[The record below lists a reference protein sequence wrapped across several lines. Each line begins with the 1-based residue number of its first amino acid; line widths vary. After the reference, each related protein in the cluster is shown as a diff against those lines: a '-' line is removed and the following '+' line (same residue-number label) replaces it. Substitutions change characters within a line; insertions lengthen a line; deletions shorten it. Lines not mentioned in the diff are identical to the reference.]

1 MNQQFF
7 GDNRDLFK
15 YDLVFAIMSRA
26 KPRLKSFMLVPMLTG
41 YRPSEKDAVAGM
53 KNKKLRRCFHK
64 FTGEKG
70 ALKYYREIQGYFE
83 SGNINV
89 TIFPS
94 PDFEFSQKNRAKYFK
109 KMSAQMSKRSLIFL
123 DPDTGIQADG
133 KAEKQHLK
141 FSELQEIYNQID
153 DGSVLMVYQHF
164 YRDRKNPTDFPAHMA
179 ALVEEQT
186 KEKPLFISDNSIM
199 FLFLTKDEK
208 LKKNLGKVLND
219 YKKQYPKSFR
229 K

>member
-41 YRPSEKDAVAGM
+41 YRPSEKDVVAGM
-53 KNKKLRRCFHK
+53 KNKKLMRCFHK
-64 FTGEKG
+64 FTAGKG

-83 SGNINV
+83 SGDINV

-94 PDFEFSQKNRAKYFK
+94 PDFEFSQKNRARYFK
-109 KMSAQMSKRSLIFL
+109 KMSAHMPKRSLIFL
-123 DPDTGIQADG
+123 DPDTGIQADE

-141 FSELQEIYNQID
+141 FSELQEIYNQVD
-153 DGSVLMVYQHF
+153 DSSVLMVYQHF
-164 YRDRKNPTDFPAHMA
+164 YRDRKNPTDFPAYIA
-179 ALVEEQT
+179 DLVEKQT
-186 KEKPLFISDNSIM
+186 KEKPLVISDNSLM

-208 LKKNLGKVLND
+208 LKKNLEKVLND
-219 YKKQYPKSFR
+219 YRKQYPKSFR

>member
-41 YRPSEKDAVAGM
+41 YRPSEKDVVAGM
-53 KNKKLRRCFHK
+53 KNKKLMRCFHK
-64 FTGEKG
+64 FTAGKG

-83 SGNINV
+83 SGDINV

-94 PDFEFSQKNRAKYFK
+94 PDFEFSQKNRARYFK
-109 KMSAQMSKRSLIFL
+109 KMSAHMPKRSLIFL
-123 DPDTGIQADG
+123 DPDTGIQADE

-141 FSELQEIYNQID
+141 FSELQEIYNQVD

-164 YRDRKNPTDFPAHMA
+164 YRDRKNPHDFPEYMA
-179 ALVEEQT
+179 ALVEKQT
-186 KEKPLFISDNSIM
+186 KEKPLVISDNSIM

-208 LKKNLGKVLND
+208 LKKNLEKVLND
-219 YKKQYPKSFR
+219 YRKQYPKSFR

>member
-1 MNQQFF
+1 
-7 GDNRDLFK
+7 
-15 YDLVFAIMSRA
+15 MSRA

-70 ALKYYREIQGYFE
+70 ALKYYREIKGYFE
-83 SGNINV
+83 SGDINI
-89 TIFPS
+89 TIF
-94 PDFEFSQKNRAKYFK
+94 PDFEFSHKNRARYFK
-109 KMSAQMSKRSLIFL
+109 KMSAHMPKRSLIFL

-141 FSELQEIYNQID
+141 FSELQEIYNQVD

-164 YRDRKNPTDFPAHMA
+164 YRDRKNPHDFPEYMA
-179 ALVEEQT
+179 ALVEKQT
-186 KEKPLFISDNSIM
+186 KEKPLVISDNSIM

-208 LKKNLGKVLND
+208 LKKNLEKVLND
-219 YKKQYPKSFR
+219 YRKQYPKSFR

>member
-15 YDLVFAIMSRA
+15 YDLIFAIMSRV
-26 KPRLKSFMLVPMLTG
+26 KPRLKSFMLVPMQTG

-64 FTGEKG
+64 FTGGQG

-83 SGNINV
+83 SEDINT
-89 TIFPS
+89 TIF
-94 PDFEFSQKNRAKYFK
+94 PDFEFSHKNRARYFK
-109 KMSAQMSKRSLIFL
+109 KMSAHMPKRSLIFL
-123 DPDTGIQADG
+123 DPDTGIQADK

-141 FSELQEIYNQID
+141 FSELQEIYNLVD

-164 YRDRKNPTDFPAHMA
+164 YRDRKNPTDFPTYMA
-179 ALVEEQT
+179 ALVEKQT

-199 FLFLTKDEK
+199 FLFLTKDGK

-219 YKKQYPKSFR
+219 YRKQYPKSFR

>member
-7 GDNRDLFK
+7 GDNRDLFT
-15 YDLVFAIMSRA
+15 YDLIFAIMSRA

-41 YRPSEKDAVAGM
+41 YRPSEKDSVAGM
-53 KNKKLRRCFHK
+53 KNKKLMRSFNK
-64 FTGEKG
+64 FTGGKG

-83 SGNINV
+83 SGDINV
-89 TIFPS
+89 TIFP
-94 PDFEFSQKNRAKYFK
+94 DFEFSHKNRARYFK
-109 KMSAQMSKRSLIFL
+109 KMSAHMPKRSLIFL

-141 FSELQEIYNQID
+141 FSELQEIYNQVD
-153 DGSVLMVYQHF
+153 DSSVLMVYQHF

-179 ALVEEQT
+179 ALVEKQT
-186 KEKPLFISDNSIM
+186 KEKPLVISDNSIM

-208 LKKNLGKVLND
+208 LKKNLGTVLND

>member
-15 YDLVFAIMSRA
+15 YDLIFAIMSRA

-41 YRPSEKDAVAGM
+41 YRPYEKDAVAGM

-64 FTGEKG
+64 FTGGKG

-83 SGNINV
+83 SGDINI
-89 TIFPS
+89 TIF
-94 PDFEFSQKNRAKYFK
+94 PDFEFSQKNRARYFK
-109 KMSAQMSKRSLIFL
+109 KMSAHMPKRSLIFL
-123 DPDTGIQADG
+123 DPDTGIQTDE

-141 FSELQEIYNQID
+141 FSELQEIYNQVD

-164 YRDRKNPTDFPAHMA
+164 YRDMKNPTDFPGHMA
-179 ALVEEQT
+179 DLVKEKTQ
-186 KEKPLFISDNSIM
+186 EKPLIISDNSIM

-219 YKKQYPKSFR
+219 YKTQYPKSFR